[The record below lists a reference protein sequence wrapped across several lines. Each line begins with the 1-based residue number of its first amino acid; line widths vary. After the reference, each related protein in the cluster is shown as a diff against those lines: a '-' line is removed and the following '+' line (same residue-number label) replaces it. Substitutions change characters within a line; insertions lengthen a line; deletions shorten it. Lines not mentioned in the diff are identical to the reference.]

1 MTRNLGHIDRIARLA
16 LGALLVLLAVTGT
29 VGIWGYLGL
38 VLLGTALMNFCPIYK
53 SLGFKT
59 CQNC

>member
-1 MTRNLGHIDRIARLA
+1 MTRNLGPIDRIARLA

-29 VGIWGYLGL
+29 VGLWGYLGL

-53 SLGFKT
+53 LLGFKT
-59 CQNC
+59 CQIC